1 MKIRNA
7 QRIAVLLLALSFIPQ
22 AGAQLEFTISGGDIR
37 ATPIA
42 VVPFQS
48 GPDVPVDV
56 AQIIES
62 DLSRTGL
69 FEPLARRDM
78 LERPNDPALVDFR
91 NWRSLGTE
99 QLVVGT
105 LTNALG
111 GYGARFALLDVFGA
125 KTTLNEQMA
134 PVRDPRALRYTA
146 HTIADKIYE
155 QLTGFRGYFNT
166 QVAYITAA
174 GSGKNRTYQLL
185 VADADGYNP
194 QPVLT
199 SRDTIMSPAWSP
211 DKKQLAYVSFEN
223 GRSGI
228 YVQDRLSGNAKKVL
242 SEKGIN
248 GAPAWSPDGR
258 KLAVAL
264 SYERNPDIYVVDLAT
279 GQKTQITDH
288 WGIDTEPDWSPDGS
302 TLVFTSDRGGSAQ
315 IYKVPATGGT
325 PVRLTFDGK
334 QNLDAKFSPDGKSL
348 ALVNNNGGYRIALL
362 DLATRD
368 MRVLSNG
375 PLDESPSFAP
385 NGQVIIYA
393 TQGRS
398 GAELATVSADGRIRQ
413 RLRQAGDVREPAW
426 SPFTP

>member
-1 MKIRNA
+1 M
-7 QRIAVLLLALSFIPQ
+7 
-22 AGAQLEFTISGGDIR
+22 
-37 ATPIA
+37 
-42 VVPFQS
+42 
-48 GPDVPVDV
+48 
-56 AQIIES
+56 
-62 DLSRTGL
+62 
-69 FEPLARRDM
+69 
-78 LERPNDPALVDFR
+78 
-91 NWRSLGTE
+91 
-99 QLVVGT
+99 
-105 LTNALG
+105 
-111 GYGARFALLDVFGA
+111 
-125 KTTLNEQMA
+125 
-134 PVRDPRALRYTA
+134 
-146 HTIADKIYE
+146 
-155 QLTGFRGYFNT
+155 
-166 QVAYITAA
+166 
-174 GSGKNRTYQLL
+174 
-185 VADADGYNP
+185 
-194 QPVLT
+194 
-199 SRDTIMSPAWSP
+199 
-211 DKKQLAYVSFEN
+211 
-223 GRSGI
+223 
-228 YVQDRLSGNAKKVL
+228 QDRLSGNAKKVL

-348 ALVNNNGGYRIALL
+348 ALVNNSGGYRIALL